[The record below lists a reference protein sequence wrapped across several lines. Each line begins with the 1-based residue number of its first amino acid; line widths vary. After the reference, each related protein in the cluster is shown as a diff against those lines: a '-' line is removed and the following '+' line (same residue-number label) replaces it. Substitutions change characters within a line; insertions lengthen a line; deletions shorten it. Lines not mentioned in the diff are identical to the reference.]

1 MPQPV
6 RIFIADD
13 HQVLVDGL
21 ISFFEKTKHIEVA
34 GAAND
39 GRTLLET
46 LPQAD
51 PDIVLLDLNMPG
63 MDGVAALEQIVRRFP
78 KVKVIILSNY
88 HQSGLIKSCAQKGAW
103 GYLLKNGSM
112 DDLMAAIDG
121 VMAGKRQFAAG
132 EEEERVEKPHFL
144 DDSFLQQ
151 YSLTNREVDIIRSIC
166 QELSSKEIASQ
177 LFISEFTVNTHRRNI
192 MRKLNVRNAAGIIN
206 FAAQHKLV

>member
-13 HQVLVDGL
+13 HQILVDGL
-21 ISFFEKTKHIEVA
+21 ISFFDKTEHVTVA

-39 GRTLLET
+39 GRTLLES

-78 KVKVIILSNY
+78 KVRVIILSNY
-88 HQSGLIKSCAQKGAW
+88 HQSGLIKNCAQKGAW

-112 DDLMAAIDG
+112 DDLLAAIDG
-121 VMAGKRQFAAG
+121 VMAGEKQFA
-132 EEEERVEKPHFL
+132 EEEAPPEEKPHFL
-144 DDSFLQQ
+144 DSFLQQ

-166 QELSSKEIASQ
+166 QEMSSKEIASR

-192 MRKLNVRNAAGIIN
+192 MRKLNVHNAAGIIN

>member
-21 ISFFEKTKHIEVA
+21 ISFFEKTEHIEVA

-39 GRTLLET
+39 GRTLLESIPAT
-46 LPQAD
+46 D

-63 MDGVAALEQIVRRFP
+63 MDGVAALEQIVKRFP
-78 KVKVIILSNY
+78 KVRVIILSNY

-103 GYLLKNGSM
+103 GYQLKNGSM
-112 DDLMAAIDG
+112 DDLLAAIDG
-121 VMAGKRQFAAG
+121 VMAGKKQFADG
-132 EEEERVEKPHFL
+132 EEEEVKEKPHFL
-144 DDSFLQQ
+144 DSFLQQ

-166 QELSSKEIASQ
+166 SELSSKEIASQ
-177 LFISEFTVNTHRRNI
+177 LHISEFTVNTHRRNI

-206 FAAQHKLV
+206 FAAQNKIV